1 MIRNSI
7 SIMIITNISIRL
19 ITTTR
24 TITIT
29 IIIIIITKIPPTILV
44 LVIVVVGA
52 IMVIIAVIAIIAPV
66 VVNIVLLRL
75 LLLAII
81 LLMVLNDIIII
92 IIISIPVGRR
102 QIVLL
107 TSPPP
112 RPAPTAKLTNAIW
125 RHRPLSKL
133 ALVGE
138 LSCAARLWWCSVVN
152 LWKVRSVCDGL
163 PSIKPV
169 GCKVASAEAGPIW
182 QVMIWALAQAG
193 NRAGKTRH
201 HCAVMRPGAQA
212 RLLTWTQ
219 LSPHHS
225 TFSKFSF
232 PRRTA

>member
-29 IIIIIITKIPPTILV
+29 IIITIITKIPPTILV

-81 LLMVLNDIIII
+81 LLMVLNDIII

-232 PRRTA
+232 PRPTA